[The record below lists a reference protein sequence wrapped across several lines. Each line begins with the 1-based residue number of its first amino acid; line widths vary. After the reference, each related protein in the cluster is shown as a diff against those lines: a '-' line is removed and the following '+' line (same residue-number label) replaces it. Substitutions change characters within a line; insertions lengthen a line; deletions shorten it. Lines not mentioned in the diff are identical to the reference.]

1 MNRDGE
7 PVGDGPDKQAWK
19 KQQRMIRNRESAALS
34 RKRKRD
40 RIESLEQQVRAMTN
54 GLEPFFS
61 TFTLSEQEAAQ
72 FSACVSTDT
81 VGRTIIPLEVPLQF
95 GVELRRKSQFPLTC
109 FMWTS
114 YKARSQLPHH
124 MNKVTCSS

>member
-1 MNRDGE
+1 MDAATNRDGE

-54 GLEPFFS
+54 GLTTFFPCS
-61 TFTLSEQEAAQ
+61 RYLNRTPPSSQRAFPRIRSKGPYVYGGA
-72 FSACVSTDT
+72 SAVWY
-81 VGRTIIPLEVPLQF
+81 RT
-95 GVELRRKSQFPLTC
+95 S
-109 FMWTS
+109 
-114 YKARSQLPHH
+114 
-124 MNKVTCSS
+124 